1 MLIFFVLSNYTMLI
15 CLGYNFYAVLRIAWM
30 LMSFSLPNYMTT
42 TVLANLQPCYFVF
55 LLVLLKYI
63 NAIG

>member
-1 MLIFFVLSNYTMLI
+1 MLTFFVLSNYTMLL
-15 CLGYNFYAVLRIAWM
+15 CLGDNCDAVLRIAWM
-30 LMSFSLPNYMTT
+30 LMCFSLSNYMTT
-42 TVLANLQPCYFVF
+42 AVLANLQPCYFVS